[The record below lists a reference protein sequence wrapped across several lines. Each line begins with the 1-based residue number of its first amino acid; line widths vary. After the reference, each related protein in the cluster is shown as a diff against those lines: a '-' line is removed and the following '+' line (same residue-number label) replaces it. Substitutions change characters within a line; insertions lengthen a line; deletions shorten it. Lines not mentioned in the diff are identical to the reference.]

1 MADYKTGAKNI
12 KYEYLVTTQIKKTI
26 NDYSGITSKG
36 LKNEFVEVPT
46 KDRIIWALIKIKT
59 AKKNTSLL

>member
-1 MADYKTGAKNI
+1 MN
-12 KYEYLVTTQIKKTI
+12 TTQIKKTI

-36 LKNEFVEVPT
+36 LKKEFEEIPT

-59 AKKNTSLL
+59 AKNLNTSLL